1 MKDKQNSGF
10 HRLAATVYQHRTNFA
25 LRNPACDDDDDGG
38 DDDDD
43 GDDHDGDDDDDD
55 DPDGGDDND
64 EGCSKPSSIKTSWK
78 KTKLAWFG
86 LWPG

>member
-1 MKDKQNSGF
+1 MVVELKDKQNSGF

-25 LRNPACDDDDDGG
+25 LRNPARDDDVHHNNG
-38 DDDDD
+38 
-43 GDDHDGDDDDDD
+43 DD

-78 KTKLAWFG
+78 KPKLAWFG
-86 LWPG
+86 HWPG

>member
-1 MKDKQNSGF
+1 MVVELKDKQNSGF

-25 LRNPACDDDDDGG
+25 LRNPARDDDDGG
-38 DDDDD
+38 
-43 GDDHDGDDDDDD
+43 DDDD

-78 KTKLAWFG
+78 TTKLAWFG
-86 LWPG
+86 HWPG